1 MAIRTLTFELYS
13 KPTEKNI
20 YFFIYMGSNIYKLCN
35 KDLVI

>member
-20 YFFIYMGSNIYKLCN
+20 FNNHKLCN